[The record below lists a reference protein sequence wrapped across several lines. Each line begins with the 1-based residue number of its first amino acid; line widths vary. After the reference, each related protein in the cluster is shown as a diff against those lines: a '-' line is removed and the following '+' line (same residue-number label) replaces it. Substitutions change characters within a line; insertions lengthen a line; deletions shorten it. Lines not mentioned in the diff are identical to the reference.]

1 MMMKCTRCMVILWG
15 LYSSVFVEGDGTL
28 LHLASGK
35 FAFPQCIMS
44 DDGPSWMGEVYEGEL
59 ET

>member
-1 MMMKCTRCMVILWG
+1 MVILWG

-35 FAFPQCIMS
+35 FAFPQCIIN